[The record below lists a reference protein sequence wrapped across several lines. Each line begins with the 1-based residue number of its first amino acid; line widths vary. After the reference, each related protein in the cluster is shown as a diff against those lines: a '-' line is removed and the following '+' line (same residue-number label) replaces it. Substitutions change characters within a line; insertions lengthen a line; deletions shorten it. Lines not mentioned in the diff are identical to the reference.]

1 MIIQFTFFDIMLL
14 LIFKEDHMLFKSKQD
29 EETIKRAQQMYGKG
43 INRGLAGFVPN
54 SKKKRHDQATD
65 HHVDGQI
72 LLTTTE
78 LIPDH
83 DYTIIDEVFGVT
95 TQSQNVI
102 ADLGA
107 SVKQTIGGE
116 LKAYTKSAEQ
126 ARHVAI
132 KRLRAA
138 AQAKDADAVV
148 GMKFDSE
155 VATVNGAQVQTVV
168 AYGTAVKYR

>member
-1 MIIQFTFFDIMLL
+1 
-14 LIFKEDHMLFKSKQD
+14 MLFKSKQD

-54 SKKKRHDQATD
+54 SKKKRKAQPTD
-65 HHVDGQI
+65 HQEKGQV

-78 LIPDH
+78 LIPGQ
-83 DYTIIDEVFGVT
+83 DYTIIDEVFGIT
-95 TQSQNVI
+95 TQSQNAI

-107 SVKQTIGGE
+107 SMKQTIGGE
-116 LKAYTKSAEQ
+116 LKAYTKAAEH
-126 ARHVAI
+126 ARQVAI

-138 AQAKDADAVV
+138 AKEKHADAVV

-155 VATVNGAQVQTVV
+155 VATINGSQVQTVV
-168 AYGTAVKYR
+168 AYGTAVKFE